1 VKRALFGIWE
11 FIVGD
16 DWVTAAGVV
25 VAGAATAA
33 LVSAGVDAW
42 WLIPLA
48 VVVLLTR
55 SLARYRGG

>member
-1 VKRALFGIWE
+1 
-11 FIVGD
+11 
-16 DWVTAAGVV
+16 VTAAGVV

-33 LVSAGVDAW
+33 LESVGVVAW

-48 VVVLLTR
+48 VAVLLAR